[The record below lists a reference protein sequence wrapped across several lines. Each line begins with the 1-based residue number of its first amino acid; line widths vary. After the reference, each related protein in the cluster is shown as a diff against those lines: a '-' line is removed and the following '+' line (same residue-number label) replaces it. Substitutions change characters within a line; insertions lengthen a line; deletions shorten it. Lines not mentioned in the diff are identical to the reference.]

1 MNLRERI
8 NEYKDFPK
16 KGILFRDFS
25 PMLKDHS
32 AMSVVVEEFKKN
44 YHPKDVDVFVGIES
58 RGFILASILAQKY
71 NKGMVLLRKAGK
83 LPGKTVKTS
92 YTIEYGKAVLEIQKT
107 ALNAGER
114 VVICDDLLATGGT
127 AQAAVQLIVCLRVAI
142 LAATFDAQLPGRYTK
157 FQFSFVHQFFHQV
170 EQSCGPKICR
180 HRIVDPLNGLS
191 KFILVGTFIQQ
202 QG

>member
-127 AQAAVQLIVCLRVAI
+127 AKAAAKL
-142 LAATFDAQLPGRYTK
+142 
-157 FQFSFVHQFFHQV
+157 V
-170 EQSCGPKICR
+170 EKMKGKVTGFAFI
-180 HRIVDPLNGLS
+180 IELTDLNGIKEINNYKTVS
-191 KFILVGTFIQQ
+191 LVQY
-202 QG
+202 

>member
-107 ALNAGER
+107 ALNVGER

-127 AQAAVQLIVCLRVAI
+127 AKAAAKL
-142 LAATFDAQLPGRYTK
+142 
-157 FQFSFVHQFFHQV
+157 V
-170 EQSCGPKICR
+170 EKMKGKVTGFAFI
-180 HRIVDPLNGLS
+180 IELTELNGIEKIDGYRTVS
-191 KFILVGTFIQQ
+191 LVKY
-202 QG
+202 